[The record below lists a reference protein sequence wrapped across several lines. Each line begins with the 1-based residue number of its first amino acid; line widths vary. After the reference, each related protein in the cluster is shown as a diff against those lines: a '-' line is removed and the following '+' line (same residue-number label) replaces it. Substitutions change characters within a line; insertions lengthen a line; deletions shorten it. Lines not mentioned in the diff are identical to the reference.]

1 MNVQP
6 IAAQD
11 RRAVDLV
18 LHINEELDSDRRTV
32 VEQTLSTR
40 QGICGA
46 RFHPTRTH
54 LMVVGYDPKEI
65 NSTAILDIVTRQQL
79 EAQLVGGL

>member
-6 IAAQD
+6 LEAQG
-11 RRAVDLV
+11 RRSVDLV
-18 LHINEELDSDRRTV
+18 LHINDELDSDRRTM
-32 VEQTLSTR
+32 VEKTLATR

-46 RFHPTRTH
+46 HFHPIRTH
-54 LMVVGYDPKEI
+54 LMVVGYDPQEI
-65 NSTAILDIVTRQQL
+65 DSVAILDIVMRQQL